1 VSSYTSRLFHKL
13 RELGLVRTFRRVAFV
28 FGSICS
34 AFALHAQSSPTVLPV
49 PPGARVRVTA
59 PSLVAP
65 LIANYLEMRGDTVV
79 LVDDRAGR
87 GLWSIPYNDIRS
99 LHLSIG
105 QKNNHGPYI
114 ARGAVL
120 GGAAGFIVG
129 VIFAATVDPSD
140 TTKKFKRV
148 TTGAIGGVGGA
159 LIGGLVGS
167 RFITENW
174 SPIVLRRRV
183 TLTPMPRGAQLRVE
197 LPF

>member
-1 VSSYTSRLFHKL
+1 M
-13 RELGLVRTFRRVAFV
+13 
-28 FGSICS
+28 
-34 AFALHAQSSPTVLPV
+34 LPV

-59 PSLVAP
+59 PSLVTP

-105 QKNNHGPYI
+105 QKKNHQPYI
-114 ARGAVL
+114 IRGAVL
-120 GGAAGFIVG
+120 GGAAGFILG
-129 VIFAATVDPSD
+129 ALFAATIDPSD

-148 TTGAIGGVGGA
+148 TTGAIVGTAGA
-159 LIGGLVGS
+159 LAGGFVGS
-167 RFITENW
+167 RFTTENW
-174 SPIVLRRRV
+174 SPITLRRRV
-183 TLTPMPRGAQLRVE
+183 TLAPMPRGAQLRVE

>member
-1 VSSYTSRLFHKL
+1 
-13 RELGLVRTFRRVAFV
+13 LVRTFRQVAFV
-28 FGSICS
+28 LGSICS
-34 AFALHAQSSPTVLPV
+34 AFALQAQSSPIVLPV

-59 PSLVAP
+59 PSLVTP

-105 QKNNHGPYI
+105 QKKNHGPYI
-114 ARGAVL
+114 VRGAVL
-120 GGAAGFIVG
+120 GGAAGFIIG
-129 VIFAATVDPSD
+129 ALFAATVDPSD

-148 TTGAIGGVGGA
+148 TTGAIVGTGGA
-159 LIGGLVGS
+159 LIGGFVGS
-167 RFITENW
+167 RFTTENW
-174 SPIVLRRRV
+174 SPIALRRRV
-183 TLTPMPRGAQLRVE
+183 TLAPMPRGAQLRVE